1 MLFLDVCDE
10 NVHTNHVDI
19 MDVMDNNWMNQSSMD
34 DSDTNLTAVD
44 NNNNMSDILV
54 NMTVSE
60 ESEWS
65 CLDMVW
71 TMAFS
76 LIVTISL
83 VGNCL
88 VIWIVTGRTVNVL
101 WRFTKKNF
109 KSTAF

>member
-1 MLFLDVCDE
+1 
-10 NVHTNHVDI
+10 
-19 MDVMDNNWMNQSSMD
+19 MD
-34 DSDTNLTAVD
+34 DSDTNFTALD

-65 CLDMVW
+65 YLDMVW

-109 KSTAF
+109 KSFLEFTSYSKARYKI